1 MTMTHKERYL
11 AAVRLERPDIVPI
24 DTSFMDLIHVEKI
37 MGEKII
43 GSGGGGGG
51 GAWALKQEDLQKD
64 LNEIMMENQK
74 HELEAIKKIDLDAFA
89 VSDYWLFPKGYK
101 HNFIRNDTYTDH
113 WGKVYRVRLD
123 VKTTYWIDGI
133 IKTPE
138 DLDNFVPPDPN
149 ELCYDLIDLT
159 IKEAQ
164 QEYPVLGWGHCAN
177 LFPYL
182 MRGGIDK
189 LTYDIY
195 RNPNFA
201 RKLIKIVADTN
212 FEIAKNMI
220 DRGIDLFVESD
231 DIADTKSTLF
241 SPKIFKEFFFP
252 YLKRLIDECHRRGI
266 PFMKHSDG
274 NLYPILDDLISMGVD
289 GLHPIEPGAM
299 NLVDVK
305 RRYGDKIFLRGNVDC
320 MHILPYGSEAEVR
333 KEVRRC
339 IDEAAEGGGF
349 ILSDSNSMHSNVKTK
364 NILVMID
371 EGRKYGR
378 YQNLS

>member
-1 MTMTHKERYL
+1 MTHKERYL
-11 AAVRLERPDIVPI
+11 AAVRLEQPDFVPI

-37 MGEKII
+37 MGRKII

-64 LNEIMMENQK
+64 LNEIMIENQK

-101 HNFIRNDTYTDH
+101 HNFTSNDTYIDH
-113 WGKVYRVRLD
+113 WGKVYRVRED

-138 DLDNFVPPDPN
+138 DLDTFVPPDPN

-159 IKEAQ
+159 IKEAK

-182 MRGGIDK
+182 MRGGIEK

-201 RKLIKIVADTN
+201 KKLIKIVADTN
-212 FEIAKNMI
+212 FEIAKNMM

-274 NLYPILDDLISMGVD
+274 NLNPILDDLISMGMD

-299 NLVDVK
+299 NLVDIK
-305 RRYGDKIFLRGNVDC
+305 RKYGDKIFLRGNVDC
-320 MHILPYGSEAEVR
+320 MHVLPYGGEFEVR

-339 IDEAAEGGGF
+339 IDEAAKGGGF
-349 ILSDSNSMHSNVKTK
+349 ILSDSNSMHSNVKTE
-364 NILVMID
+364 NILIMID

-378 YQNLS
+378 YQHLS